1 MKITGIK
8 TYQMKGVQRN
18 WTFVKVETDEG
29 LYGWGEGTL
38 ESQEYAVEQAI
49 HALTRRYLIGQ
60 DPTKIERHWQVMYR
74 HGFWRGGPVLG
85 SAVAALDHAL
95 WDITGKAYG
104 VPVYKLLG
112 GPVRDK
118 VRVYTHANTPEQ
130 IKNSIEKLGFT
141 AFKCTGWYA
150 GQDIDEH
157 EVVSE
162 FRERIGRNREL
173 VGPDVDI
180 LYDNHGMSRPT
191 QAIQMLRAVEEYNLF
206 FFEEPTQ
213 PDNLEN
219 LRFVRQN
226 ANVKTQIATG
236 ERLYHRWDYRF
247 LLENQLADIIQ
258 PDISHCFGISE
269 LRRIAAAAETY
280 YIRIAPHNPNGPIC
294 TAASV
299 HVCAAA
305 PNFAILESIQSPPWH
320 DKVQKEPLK
329 FTNSYIEL
337 PTKPGLGVDL
347 DEDVIK
353 SRPYVEG
360 PYPGWYYV
368 DGAPAEGIPGMGSG
382 KSRNKRK

>member
-1 MKITGIK
+1 MKITDLK

-18 WTFVKVETDEG
+18 WTFAKIETDEG
-29 LYGWGEGTL
+29 IYGWGEGTL
-38 ESQEYAVEQAI
+38 EQAEFAVEQAI
-49 HALTRRYLIGQ
+49 HMLFNRYLKGQ
-60 DPTKIERHWQVMYR
+60 DPTRIERHWQVMYR

-112 GPVRDK
+112 GPVRDR
-118 VRVYTHANTPEQ
+118 VRVYTHANTSKE
-130 IKNSIEKLGFT
+130 IKHSIDDLGFG

-150 GQDIDEH
+150 GQDIDER
-157 EVVSE
+157 EVVPE
-162 FRERIGRNREL
+162 FKERIAGYREL

-180 LYDNHGMSRPT
+180 LYDNHGMGRPQ
-191 QAIQMLRAVEEYNLF
+191 QAIAMLRAVEEYDLF

-219 LRFVRQN
+219 LRLLRQN

-236 ERLYHRWDYRF
+236 ERLYHRWDYRY

-269 LRRIAAAAETY
+269 GRRIAAAAETY

-294 TAASV
+294 TAAAV
-299 HVCAAA
+299 HVCAAS
-305 PNFAILESIQSPPWH
+305 PNFAILETIQSPPWH

-329 FTNSYIEL
+329 FVNGYIEL
-337 PTKPGLGVDL
+337 PTAPGLGVDL
-347 DEDVIK
+347 DEEVIK
-353 SRPYVEG
+353 SRPYEEN
-360 PYPGWYYV
+360 PYPGFYYV
-368 DGAPAEGIPGMGSG
+368 DGAPAEGIPGRGSG
-382 KSRNKRK
+382 KDRKKRR